1 MNLAGMYPLAR
12 LSRLR
17 HKGRALSRSGP
28 RRSVDWQGARAVFSR
43 RKRNGV
49 AEQFTRLT
57 LPGRDDRLVVRDAH
71 ARDTVE
77 RERTGGQVVIHRT
90 FRSLDQPPKLVGFTI
105 RQWAALIADASAVLA
120 VVYVAG
126 LPVKAAITLIVFTV
140 ALPAALA
147 YVSETGGIH
156 IGLLLRDLIRWRMGS
171 RQLTP
176 GAGKAS
182 AGSLLGVTAVQPD
195 GLLVRDDGILVR
207 YLEVAPV
214 NPLVLKRAEAER
226 VSAGFA
232 QVAARLPDGQ
242 SLQLSAQ
249 ATPLELEE
257 ILAVEMHRSEQA
269 AGAALDI
276 GEHARATAIRA
287 LSIAHE
293 RSIRHGA
300 ETVRPLRLRYLVVC
314 PWRPAGRPSIA
325 IWRRGRPPQSEAAHE
340 RAVRDSLRHT
350 EGIRADLET
359 TGVACRPLPGLEV
372 LDLLAERFDPDREAN
387 GGLPAS
393 FMSPEVVQ
401 HRAPGET
408 PKEAETG
415 ARALAEAICTAR
427 ISVDRDRL
435 QIGEQL
441 EQSFYVSHA
450 PEQTWLG
457 WLLHLMQTPRPF
469 TISVHVQATERY
481 RERMAQKRRYKRIHG
496 VNRGIEARGRPLDAD
511 ARVQEQ
517 EAADLNDELATS
529 AGAGIYQISVYGAI
543 GEPDGDPEALRELC
557 QTAGREVTMACDAR
571 VQHGPFAQAQLWRSA
586 LPLGRDVAR
595 RRRRYVSAN
604 VGDTFPL
611 VGTSCGSPD
620 GIPLGFA
627 LPGRTLER
635 LDPFDPQ
642 HPNHLLLVNGMSGA
656 GKTMAAIILLARA
669 ISQGAS
675 GFIIDRAGHF
685 EFLASLLPGAASVEI
700 GGDVHAVNC
709 WDVEHPG
716 KAGAE
721 KVDYLLA
728 LHALLLGEHH
738 AGRDSYG
745 LTDLEANLLGLAIGE
760 VYARCALTGEE
771 PRELLLQEEL
781 ERRYQQERH
790 EGSVGIAEALR
801 NLSMRLNNYVLDGPY
816 AYLTDRPTT
825 IPPRSPLVVFD
836 TRSIPD
842 AKAAAALF
850 VICEHVKTRI
860 ARTRRDHLAGDGPK
874 HAWAGRSFLVVDE
887 AWKLIERPATG
898 RWFNEFCRRSR
909 HYALWLIAISQQ
921 LSDFDNEHGKALLT
935 NAAMRLFLRQE
946 ARELTYVKDTL
957 KLTDESIDAISSLR
971 TVRGQYSTGYLMN
984 GTRGQGTIQI
994 AVGPWEY
1001 WIASSDSARDEPIRR
1016 RALRETGGD
1025 SWKALKLLVQ
1035 QEWQEHLAGELEGAT
1050 Q

>member
-1 MNLAGMYPLAR
+1 M
-12 LSRLR
+12 
-17 HKGRALSRSGP
+17 
-28 RRSVDWQGARAVFSR
+28 
-43 RKRNGV
+43 
-49 AEQFTRLT
+49 
-57 LPGRDDRLVVRDAH
+57 
-71 ARDTVE
+71 
-77 RERTGGQVVIHRT
+77 IHRT

-105 RQWAALIADASAVLA
+105 RQWALLIADTTLVLG

-126 LPVKAAITLIVFTV
+126 LPVKAAITLMVFAV
-140 ALPAALA
+140 GLPAALA
-147 YVSETGGIH
+147 YVSETGGIQL
-156 IGLLLRDLIRWRMGS
+156 GQLLRDLLRWRVGP
-171 RQLTP
+171 RNLEP
-176 GAGKAS
+176 GAAKGS
-182 AGSLLGVTAVQPD
+182 AAALLGVKAVRED
-195 GLLVRDDGILVR
+195 GLLVRDDGVLVR
-207 YLEVAPV
+207 YLEVSPV
-214 NPLVLKRAEAER
+214 TPLVLEPAQAER
-226 VSAGFA
+226 ISAAFA
-232 QVAARLPDGQ
+232 QVTARLPDGH
-242 SLQLSAQ
+242 SLQLCAQ

-269 AGAALDI
+269 AGAAHDEMAD
-276 GEHARATAIRA
+276 GRAKAIRA
-287 LSIAHE
+287 LGIAYE

-300 ETVRPLRLRYLVVC
+300 ETVNPLRLRYLVIC
-314 PWRPAGRPSIA
+314 PWRPAGRPPIA
-325 IWRRGRPPQSEAAHE
+325 MWRPGRPPHFEAAHE
-340 RAVRDSLRHT
+340 RADRDSLRHA
-350 EGIRADLET
+350 EGIRADLEA
-359 TGVACRPLPGLEV
+359 TGVAARPLDGLEV
-372 LDLLAERFDPDREAN
+372 LDLLAERFDPQRETN

-393 FMSPEVVQ
+393 FTSPDVVL
-401 HRAPGET
+401 AATPSET
-408 PKEAETG
+408 GDEAETR
-415 ARALAEAICTAR
+415 ARALAEAICTAP
-427 ISVDRDRL
+427 ISVDRDHL
-435 QIGEQL
+435 QIGEHP
-441 EQSFYVSHA
+441 EECFYVSHA

-457 WLLHLMQTPRPF
+457 WLLHLMQAPRPF
-469 TISVHVQATERY
+469 TISVHVHATERY

-496 VNRGIEARGRPLDAD
+496 VNRGIEARRPLDPD

-517 EAADLNDELATS
+517 EAAELNDELATS
-529 AGAGIYQISVYGAI
+529 AGAGIYHLSVYGAI
-543 GEPDGDPEALRELC
+543 SEPDSDAEALRELC
-557 QTAGREVTMACDAR
+557 QTAGRELTMACDAR
-571 VQHGPFAQAQLWRSA
+571 VQHGPFAQQALWQST
-586 LPLGRDVAR
+586 LPLGCDLAR
-595 RRRRYVSAN
+595 RRRKYVSAN

-669 ISQGAS
+669 ISQGAG

-700 GGDVHAVNC
+700 GGDAHAVNC
-709 WDVEHPG
+709 WDVVHP
-716 KAGAE
+716 ARVAAE
-721 KVDYLLA
+721 KIDYLLA

-781 ERRYQQERH
+781 ERRYQQERS

-801 NLSMRLNNYVLDGPY
+801 NLSMRVNNYVLDGPY

-836 TRSIPD
+836 TRSTPD

-860 ARTRRDHLAGDGPK
+860 ARTRSEHLAGDGPK
-874 HAWAGRSFLVVDE
+874 HAWSGRSFLVVDE

-909 HYALWLIAISQQ
+909 HQALWLIAISQQ
-921 LSDFDNEHGKALLT
+921 LSDFDNEHGKALLA

-946 ARELTYVKDTL
+946 ARELSYVKEAL
-957 KLTDESIDAISSLR
+957 KLTDEAIDAISTLK
-971 TVRGQYSTGYLMN
+971 TVRGQYSTAYVMN

-1001 WIASSDSARDEPIRR
+1001 WIASSDPARDEPIRQ
-1016 RALRETGGD
+1016 RALRETAGD
-1025 SWKALKLLVQ
+1025 SWAALKLLVQ
-1035 QEWQEHLAGELEGAT
+1035 EEWQEHLAAELEGTA